1 MLKIVRRTLATLVGL
16 AMLLMFLDFTGTFHA
31 WFAWLAKIQLLPAI
45 LAVNIG
51 VLVALVVLTFVFGR
65 IYCSVICPL
74 GIMQDFI
81 ARLGR
86 ISRKNPYSYSKPKNW
101 LRYAFLVLMVIALV
115 ASVSIIVE
123 VLAPYSTFGRIVAT
137 LFQPLY
143 ILANNVLASISESI
157 DCYAFYKKELWIES
171 GIFLAVTAV
180 HFLIIAVLAWRNG
193 RTYCNTICPVGTL
206 LGFISLFSLLKIKI
220 DQTKCRKC
228 GKCAKNCKAA
238 CIDSKGMTVDYSRC
252 VACGNCLENCSFG
265 ALSYGL
271 KKTAVSNV
279 SADNE
284 PISADNAP
292 MSTDNAPVSEA
303 SASEETIDKSKRAFL
318 LSAAMAT
325 TTAAL
330 AEGKIKLDGGL
341 ANIEGKQSPKR
352 KTPITPPGSLSA
364 QNLAK
369 NCTACQLCISECPN
383 NVLRPSTA
391 PDSFMQPVVSY
402 DRGYC
407 RLECNRCS
415 SVCPTSAI
423 RPIEK
428 EERTA
433 IQVGHAVLIKK
444 NCISAT
450 GEASCGNC
458 ARHCPVQAIEM
469 VPTNP
474 DDNESPKIP
483 AIDEIKCIG
492 CGACENLCPVR
503 PFSAIYVEGH
513 ERHKEI

>member
-1 MLKIVRRTLATLVGL
+1 MLKIIRRTLAALVGL
-16 AMLLMFLDFTGTFHA
+16 AMLLMFLDFTGSIHA

-45 LAVNIG
+45 LAVNIC
-51 VLVALVVLTFVFGR
+51 VLVALVLLTFIFGR

-81 ARLGR
+81 ARIGR
-86 ISRKNPYSYSKPKNW
+86 IRRKNPYSYSKPKNW
-101 LRYAFLVLMVIALV
+101 LRYAVLALMVVGLVL
-115 ASVSIIVE
+115 SVSIVVE
-123 VLAPYSTFGRIVAT
+123 VLAPYSTFGRIVTT

-143 ILANNVLASISESI
+143 ILANNALASIAESA
-157 DCYAFYKKELWIES
+157 DSYAFYNKELWIES
-171 GIFLAVTAV
+171 GILIGVTAV

-206 LGFISLFSLLKIKI
+206 LGFISRFSLLKINI
-220 DQTKCRKC
+220 DETKCRKC
-228 GKCAKNCKAA
+228 GKCSRNCKAA
-238 CIDSKGMTVDYSRC
+238 CIDFKSMTVDHSRC
-252 VACGNCLENCSFG
+252 VACGNCLEHCSFG

-271 KKTAVSNV
+271 KKAAPVS
-279 SADNE
+279 SA
-284 PISADNAP
+284 P
-292 MSTDNAPVSEA
+292 APVSEA
-303 SASEETIDKSKRAFL
+303 SASDETIDKSKRAFL

-325 TTAAL
+325 TAAAL
-330 AEGKIKLDGGL
+330 AEDKIKLDGGL
-341 ANIEGKQSPKR
+341 AKIDGKESPKR

-369 NCTACQLCISECPN
+369 HCTACQLCISECPN
-383 NVLRPSTA
+383 NVLRPSTSL
-391 PDSFMQPVVSY
+391 DNFMQPVMSY
-402 DRGYC
+402 DRGFC
-407 RLECNRCS
+407 RIGCTRCS
-415 SVCPTSAI
+415 DVCPTSAI
-423 RPIEK
+423 RSIEK

-433 IQVGHAVLIKK
+433 IQVGHAVLLKK
-444 NCISAT
+444 NCLAAN

-469 VPTNP
+469 VPVNP
-474 DDNESPKIP
+474 DDKESPKVP

-513 ERHKEI
+513 EKHKEV